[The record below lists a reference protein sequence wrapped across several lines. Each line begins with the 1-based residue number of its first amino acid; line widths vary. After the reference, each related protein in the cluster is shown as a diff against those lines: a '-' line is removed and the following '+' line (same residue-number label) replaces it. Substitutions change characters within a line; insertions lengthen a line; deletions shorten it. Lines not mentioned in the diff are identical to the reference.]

1 MSPLKRDDFY
11 YVYILRD
18 IDVTKYDILY
28 TLIYV
33 ISLEKNRNNFT
44 EKRFSFPKEESRW
57 ITKIV
62 SMNRAKITVA

>member
-1 MSPLKRDDFY
+1 MI

-33 ISLEKNRNNFT
+33 ISLEKTVTISRRNV
-44 EKRFSFPKEESRW
+44 FPFQKKNLVE
-57 ITKIV
+57 
-62 SMNRAKITVA
+62 

>member
-33 ISLEKNRNNFT
+33 ISLEKNCNNFT
-44 EKRFSFPKEESRW
+44 EKRFSFPKEESR
-57 ITKIV
+57 
-62 SMNRAKITVA
+62 

>member
-44 EKRFSFPKEESRW
+44 EKRFSFPKEESR
-57 ITKIV
+57 
-62 SMNRAKITVA
+62 